1 MTMEEQVFENKIN
14 RWKEEW
20 RQEAIHEGHL
30 QGILE
35 GKLQGILEGKLEG
48 KREGKREGKMEQAQ
62 LSVSNLI
69 KNSNFSDRDIA
80 KLNGVPL
87 AFVKSIRAG
96 FESPGL

>member
-20 RQEAIHEGHL
+20 CQEAIHEGHL

-35 GKLQGILEGKLEG
+35 GKLQGILEGKL
-48 KREGKREGKMEQAQ
+48 EGKREGKMEQAQ

>member
-1 MTMEEQVFENKIN
+1 MEEQVFENKIN

-20 RQEAIHEGHL
+20 CQEAIHEGHL
-30 QGILE
+30 QGIL
-35 GKLQGILEGKLEG
+35 
-48 KREGKREGKMEQAQ
+48 EGKREGKMEQAQ

-96 FESPGL
+96 FKSPGL

>member
-1 MTMEEQVFENKIN
+1 MTMEEQVFENKVN

-20 RQEAIHEGHL
+20 RLEAIHEGHQ

-35 GKLQGILEGKLEG
+35 GRLEGKLEG
-48 KREGKREGKMEQAQ
+48 KLQGKAEGKVEQAQ

-80 KLNGVPL
+80 KLNEVPL